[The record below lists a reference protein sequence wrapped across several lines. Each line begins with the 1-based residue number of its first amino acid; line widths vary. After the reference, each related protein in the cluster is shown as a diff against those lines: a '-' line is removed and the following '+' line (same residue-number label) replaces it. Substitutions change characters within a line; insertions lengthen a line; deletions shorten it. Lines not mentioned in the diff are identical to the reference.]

1 MYTLPHSLP
10 TLPADEPLYNIWVA
24 DDTLTNPEGRMPIYE
39 YRCADCRRRVSILW
53 RTLAEA
59 QTVEARCPRCGGT
72 RLTRLVSRVAVL
84 RSEEARLDALM
95 DSDSLA
101 DVDEN
106 DPKSIAR
113 WMRKMSKEIG
123 EDAGEEFEEVV
134 DRLEAGQTPEQ
145 IEKDMPELGLGDA
158 SEPSIDAN

>member
-1 MYTLPHSLP
+1 
-10 TLPADEPLYNIWVA
+10 
-24 DDTLTNPEGRMPIYE
+24 MPIYE
-39 YRCADCRRRVSILW
+39 YRCQDCKRRVSILW

-59 QTVEARCPRCGGT
+59 ETGQPRCPRCGGT
-72 RLTRLVSRVAVL
+72 HLTRLVSRVAVL
-84 RSEEARLDALM
+84 RSEEARLDSLM
-95 DSDSLA
+95 DADSLS
-101 DVDEN
+101 DLDEN

-145 IEKDMPELGLGDA
+145 IEQEMPDLGLGDA
-158 SEPSIDAN
+158 SEPSIEAD

>member
-1 MYTLPHSLP
+1 
-10 TLPADEPLYNIWVA
+10 
-24 DDTLTNPEGRMPIYE
+24 
-39 YRCADCRRRVSILW
+39 
-53 RTLAEA
+53 
-59 QTVEARCPRCGGT
+59 
-72 RLTRLVSRVAVL
+72 VSRVAVL

-113 WMRKMSKEIG
+113 WMRKMSKEMG